1 MLDKTPGWTDRKY
14 KWAVEKEYN
23 DRRNRQYEMSA
34 AIQQQVAAVMMSLG
48 KNNNKEVPNMLM
60 PSIEEAKQAGTQEER
75 QNEGIDTTKWWE
87 GAERKE

>member
-1 MLDKTPGWTDRKY
+1 M
-14 KWAVEKEYN
+14 EKEYN

-60 PSIEEAKQAGTQEER
+60 PSIEEAKQAETQEER

>member
-14 KWAVEKEYN
+14 QWAVEKEYN

-60 PSIEEAKQAGTQEER
+60 PSIEEAKQAETQEER

>member
-14 KWAVEKEYN
+14 QWAVEKEYN

-60 PSIEEAKQAGTQEER
+60 PSIEEAKQAETQEER

-87 GAERKE
+87 GAEKKE